1 MTLKETRSQERGWLG
16 AVLTVPGAVL
26 PLLPSFTCP
35 VCIAAY
41 AGVLSTLGL
50 GLVLTERVLAPLI
63 VVFLLVGIASVART
77 TRSHRRPGPLL
88 MIVAGSGA
96 VVAGRLVWN
105 VPAVLY
111 VGIALVFAS
120 SLWNLWL
127 KRPARRSGVQ
137 PRPDAMPYSQSIEG
151 ERL

>member
-1 MTLKETRSQERGWLG
+1 
-16 AVLTVPGAVL
+16 VL

-35 VCIAAY
+35 VCLAAY

-50 GLVLTERVLAPLI
+50 GLVLTESVLAPLI
-63 VVFLLVGIASVART
+63 VAFLFVGIASVART
-77 TRSHRRPGPLL
+77 TRSHRRAGPLS

-105 VPAVLY
+105 APAVLY
-111 VGIALVFAS
+111 VGIVLVIAA

-127 KRPARRSGVQ
+127 KRPARRSVVRHG
-137 PRPDAMPYSQSIEG
+137 PGAIPNSKSIRG
-151 ERL
+151 EQL

>member
-1 MTLKETRSQERGWLG
+1 MTLKETRSQERSWVG

-63 VVFLLVGIASVART
+63 VVFLLVGVVSVART

-105 VPAVLY
+105 VPTVLY
-111 VGIALVFAS
+111 VGTVLVFAS

-127 KRPARRSGVQ
+127 KRPN
-137 PRPDAMPYSQSIEG
+137 SQSMEG
-151 ERL
+151 EHR

>member
-1 MTLKETRSQERGWLG
+1 MTLKETTNRERGWLG

-63 VVFLLVGIASVART
+63 VVFLFVGIVSVART

-96 VVAGRLVWN
+96 VIAGRLLWN

-111 VGIALVFAS
+111 VGIVLVFAS

-127 KRPARRSGVQ
+127 KRPNSRS
-137 PRPDAMPYSQSIEG
+137 MEG
-151 ERL
+151 ERR

>member
-1 MTLKETRSQERGWLG
+1 MSKDLRSEKRGWLG
-16 AVLTVPGAVL
+16 AALTLPAAVL

-35 VCIAAY
+35 VCLAAY

-50 GLVLTERVLAPLI
+50 GFVLTESVLAPLI
-63 VVFLLVGIASVART
+63 VVFLVVGIASVART
-77 TRSHRRPGPLL
+77 TRSHRRAGPLS

-105 VPAVLY
+105 APVVMY
-111 VGIALVFAS
+111 VGIALVVAA

-127 KRPARRSGVQ
+127 KRPVRRSVVQ
-137 PRPDAMPYSQSIEG
+137 PRPDAIPISKSIEG
-151 ERL
+151 EHL